1 MALDAANFLYPIGEI
16 TSQMFP
22 DVIAD
27 PAEGDQPEDSLME
40 ALEAL
45 VQVWVDEVATKGVSD
60 EAGAHWV
67 YYRAYSSA
75 ATRIAATPSRE
86 SFHSGEVVRDWGKDR
101 IEYFQNL
108 ANYHR
113 DAYDEL
119 VGDESYL
126 DAKPARM
133 RVF

>member
-1 MALDAANFLYPIGEI
+1 MALTAENFLYPTGEI

-22 DVIAD
+22 DVKASGSDTLAD
-27 PAEGDQPEDSLME
+27 ALEDLIQGWVME
-40 ALEAL
+40 A
-45 VQVWVDEVATKGVSD
+45 ATKTTSD

-67 YYRAYSSA
+67 YYRAYSTV
-75 ATRIAATPSRE
+75 ATRLASTPSQE
-86 SFHSGEVVRDWGKDR
+86 SFHSGQVVRAWGKQN

-119 VGDESYL
+119 VGNESFL
-126 DAKPARM
+126 DTKPAKF